1 LYRDAVTPN
10 QDFVISPHPK
20 CENLYIATGGSFH
33 GWKFL
38 ANIGKYVVQMLDG
51 SLDPAIAQ
59 KWAWDREDAGAAC
72 GFYLPS
78 RDLSDIEG
86 HKEMVDVG
94 GNE

>member
-51 SLDPAIAQ
+51 SLDPATAQ
-59 KWAWDREDAGAAC
+59 RWAWDRKDDGAAC
-72 GFYLPS
+72 GLYLPS

-86 HKEMVDVG
+86 YKEMVDAEG
-94 GNE
+94 K